1 MVLKIG
7 NLNKEVSIALAVTG
21 TMPAQKNEG
30 QPAFTTVIDRLGGST
45 GLAQTHVAIPSLLGN
60 PGN

>member
-1 MVLKIG
+1 MESDQRRLIVPVHG
-7 NLNKEVSIALAVTG
+7 
-21 TMPAQKNEG
+21 G